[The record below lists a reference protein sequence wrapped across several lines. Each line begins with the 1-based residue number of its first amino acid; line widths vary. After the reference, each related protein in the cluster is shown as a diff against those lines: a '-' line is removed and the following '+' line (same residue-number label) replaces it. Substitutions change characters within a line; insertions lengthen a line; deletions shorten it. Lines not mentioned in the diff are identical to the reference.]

1 METIYGV
8 QGTSRSR
15 GYNSN
20 QRGSGQRY
28 SGSKQTYNTLKAR
41 GIPTVDALE
50 YKRILDTVTDVK
62 KDREIGS
69 SNKFKSLIEHANEKL
84 NSKIA
89 IAPLKDESYDYETN
103 NMMANG
109 GMANKMRIEKTTDL
123 RELNPRRP
131 VNNSY
136 ASTDGQYKR
145 DLGYDTEKTYNSYTS
160 GKYNYMKAQEE
171 LYGSLIPEEPK
182 KESFWSKLKNAV
194 KGFFASKPK
203 VAKKDESVSSSAIR
217 TSEFR
222 KSIPKAAPQID
233 KEEVEKRRIENIRA
247 IAKESV
253 R

>member
-1 METIYGV
+1 MERIYGV

-145 DLGYDTEKTYNSYTS
+145 DLGYDTKKTFNSYNQKQS
-160 GKYNYMKAQEE
+160 NDIIKQEQFNSN
-171 LYGSLIPEEPK
+171 LLPEEPK
-182 KESFWSKLKNAV
+182 KESFWSKIKKAF
-194 KGFFASKPK
+194 KSFFSSEPK
-203 VAKKDESVSSSAIR
+203 EEEKEGNISWRSER
-217 TSEFR
+217 TSNFR
-222 KSIPKAAPQID
+222 QSIPKAAPQID
-233 KEEVEKRRIENIRA
+233 KEEVEKRRIENIRKA
-247 IAKESV
+247 ARDS